1 MRAPL
6 QQAIGPTLAGFLLGA
21 TYPDTGL
28 VIIAVLFAI
37 SLALLLTLRPATAP
51 QSAATSDARVWA
63 DLRDGLS
70 FVVTTRWLR
79 WTLVV
84 TAVTAFSVAGPL
96 EVLLPYLTHQKFA
109 ERPLPFGS

>member
-1 MRAPL
+1 RILREEDLFAASGLDGVMLSTL
-6 QQAIGPTLAGFLLGA
+6 QQEIGPTLAGVLLGA

-28 VIIAVLFAI
+28 VIIAVLLAI
-37 SLALLLTLRPATAP
+37 SLTLLLTLRPARAP
-51 QSAATSDARVWA
+51 PAAATPRAHVWA

-84 TAVTAFSVAGPL
+84 TAA
-96 EVLLPYLTHQKFA
+96 
-109 ERPLPFGS
+109 